1 MQEEWTYLVE
11 RFTLNDRLFARLLP
25 TVARG
30 FSDQAKLDE
39 LKQHFAKYPEAGAGE
54 QSRK

>member
-1 MQEEWTYLVE
+1 MQEEWAYLVE

-30 FSDQAKLDE
+30 FSDQEKLDE
-39 LKQHFAKYPEAGAGE
+39 LKKHFAKYPEAGAGE